1 VVNVKLQVLKK
12 NDFVGIE
19 RALISVDKERG
30 MKYIILKYLL
40 KSILI
45 LPSIWRESK
54 NVQVSVTNALIQCTL
69 IVIMVRTLLSV
80 TTK

>member
-1 VVNVKLQVLKK
+1 VALQKNQNKK
-12 NDFVGIE
+12 NGFVRIK
-19 RALISVDKERG
+19 RALINALKAIREE
-30 MKYIILKYLL
+30 YIIIKYLL

-45 LPSIWRESK
+45 LPSIWRKSK

-69 IVIMVRTLLSV
+69 IVVIMKTLLSV